1 MGIEQI
7 LEEFERLIDDSSRV
21 PFTSKRMVE
30 EDELSLIIDRLKMS
44 IPASIQKARQLISE
58 NQKVLEDAQNQAA
71 QMIEEAKER
80 AESIRE
86 GAREEARAL
95 TSEQEVY
102 RTAVEESGFLLERTK
117 KQAKELYL
125 KAEEDAEQ
133 RRVESE
139 SFATELKKEAEEYA
153 NKIYNDS
160 TEYAD
165 NVLLYLTNK
174 IGETHES
181 VKNAHVSLRATFKNS
196 VNDNA

>member
-7 LEEFERLIDDSSRV
+7 LDEFERLIDESARV
-21 PFTSKRMVE
+21 PFTSKRMIE
-30 EDELSLIIDRLKMS
+30 EDDLSLMIDRLKMS
-44 IPASIQKARQLISE
+44 IPTAIQKARQLISE

-71 QMIEEAKER
+71 QLIEEAKER
-80 AESIRE
+80 ADAIRE

-133 RRVESE
+133 KRIETE
-139 SFATELKKEAEEYA
+139 EYIAELKKEAEEYA
-153 NKIYNDS
+153 NKIYHES

-165 NVLLYLTNK
+165 NVLLYITSK

-181 VKNAHVSLRATFKNS
+181 VKAAHESLRSTFKHS
-196 VNDNA
+196 VHDKA